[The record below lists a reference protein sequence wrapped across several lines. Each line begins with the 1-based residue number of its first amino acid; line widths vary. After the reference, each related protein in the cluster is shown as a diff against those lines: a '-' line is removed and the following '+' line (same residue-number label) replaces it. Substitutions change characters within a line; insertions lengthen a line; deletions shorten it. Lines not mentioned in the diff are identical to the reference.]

1 MRKPFVFSFAL
12 AALAGVALAAVN
24 PPKPG
29 WNLFSPQQDVQ
40 LGQEASAQVEQ
51 KMRVIHNS
59 EVSRYLT
66 EVGQRLAHTQYAG
79 NWPYRFSLVEDKT
92 VNAFALPG
100 GPMYVNSGLIAA
112 AENEAQLAAVMAHEM
127 SHVALRHGTNQA
139 SKQNLIQIP
148 AMLAGGILGGGGGL
162 LGGLAQLGI
171 GLGANSVLLK
181 FSRSAESQADYNG
194 ALIMSEAGYNP
205 LEMAR
210 FFEKLEAQS
219 GSRGGISAFL
229 SDHPNPGDRGR
240 TIENLVRQL
249 PQRNYTAGNTAEFR
263 RVQQLVGSLPA
274 RGELRGAGQPPPV
287 PDIRPSSQFKQYRT
301 NAYTLSIPGNWQA
314 FGDQGSPAVTIA
326 PRDALFQ
333 TGNGGVQVGYGAM
346 VSYYMPETERID
358 LRQHTAELIRQ
369 LQQSNGAMSV
379 QNQRNIRVDGEN
391 ALLTTLNSQ
400 SPYRG
405 EREVDAVVTVPRP
418 QGLFY
423 MVFIAPQSEWRDV
436 EPMFQ
441 RMLQDVRFEQ

>member
-1 MRKPFVFSFAL
+1 MRKQLAFPFAL
-12 AALAGVALAAVN
+12 VALAGVAFAAVN

-29 WNLFSPQQDVQ
+29 WNLFSRQQDVQ

-51 KMRVIHNS
+51 KMQVIHNS
-59 EVSRYLT
+59 EVSQYLS
-66 EVGQRLAHTQYAG
+66 ELGQRLARSQYAG
-79 NWPYRFSLVEDKT
+79 QWPYRFSLVSDKS

-100 GPMYVNSGLIAA
+100 GPMYVNTGLIAA

-148 AMLAGGILGGGGGL
+148 AMIAGGMMGGSGGM

-194 ALIMSEAGYNP
+194 ALIMADAGYNP

-219 GSRGGISAFL
+219 GSRSGISAFL

-240 TIENLVRQL
+240 AIESLVRQL
-249 PQRNYTAGNTAEFR
+249 PQQNYTEGNTAEFR
-263 RVQQLVGSLPA
+263 QIQALVGNLPT
-274 RGELRGAGQPPPV
+274 RGELHGPEQAPSV
-287 PDIRPSSQFKQYRT
+287 PDIHPSSQLRQYRT
-301 NAYTLSIPGNWQA
+301 NAYSISVPNNWQA
-314 FGDQGSPAVTIA
+314 FGDQDSPAVTIA
-326 PRDALFQ
+326 PPDALFRG
-333 TGNGGVQVGYGAM
+333 GNGVQVGYGAM
-346 VSYYMPETERID
+346 VSYYTPQVDRID
-358 LRQHTAELIRQ
+358 LQQHTAELIRH

-379 QNQRNIRVDGEN
+379 QSRRNISVDGQN
-391 ALLTTLNSQ
+391 ALLTTLSSQ

-405 EREVDAVVTVPRP
+405 EREVDALVTVPRP

-423 MVFIAPQSEWRDV
+423 MVFIAPRSEWRDA
-436 EPMFQ
+436 EPVFQ
-441 RMLQDVRFEQ
+441 WMLQDVHFDR